1 MLWRAVLKNLRCYGW
16 KKKSLTF
23 LLVHD
28 FEGQI
33 LYTENFTGNPGLQ
46 IDQSQLDAQ
55 DPNQEVVF
63 YEVAVGTDRRFPKT
77 RDDVVPFTN
86 VGLNK
91 TIIFYDLE
99 LTAITGI
106 YYFTVK
112 AYSASYSVATVTSN
126 GFRVGFNGGVTGM
139 CSQ

>member
-1 MLWRAVLKNLRCYGW
+1 MLA
-16 KKKSLTF
+16 
-23 LLVHD
+23 
-28 FEGQI
+28 E
-33 LYTENFTGNPGLQ
+33 
-46 IDQSQLDAQ
+46 Q

-86 VGLNK
+86 VWLNK
-91 TIIFYDLE
+91 TAIFYDLE
-99 LTAITGI
+99 LTPIAGI

-126 GFRVGFNGGVTGM
+126 GFRVGYDGGVIG
-139 CSQ
+139 